1 MSEVLQQYHNVCV
14 ENAVTFAS
22 AVSFSRN
29 VTEVSCECAI
39 LLKASCQKNQ
49 HGNYHIYDALWVA
62 QHQYSNNKTVSIKA
76 METKS

>member
-22 AVSFSRN
+22 AVLFSRN
-29 VTEVSCECAI
+29 I

-49 HGNYHIYDALWVA
+49 HGNYYIYDAL
-62 QHQYSNNKTVSIKA
+62 
-76 METKS
+76 